1 MLNPNARKGGALNT
15 PAILV
20 VEDERLIQWSLRERL
35 EQDGYH
41 VVLAD
46 TGEQA
51 LDRFQEPV
59 GLVLL
64 DLKLPDTNG
73 LALLKRLK
81 KLQPDCPVILMT
93 AYGTPEIAREA
104 MDNGVFQVVDKP
116 FRLDDMAH
124 LVDEALCSDGG
135 RGH

>member
-1 MLNPNARKGGALNT
+1 MLNPHARNGGALNA

-41 VVLAD
+41 VVLAE

-73 LALLKRLK
+73 LALLKQLK
-81 KLQPDCPVILMT
+81 KMQPKCHVILMT

>member
-1 MLNPNARKGGALNT
+1 MLNPRARKGGAVNT

-51 LDRFQEPV
+51 LDRFQESV

-81 KLQPDCPVILMT
+81 KLQPKCQVILMT

-116 FRLDDMAH
+116 FRLDDMAL
-124 LVDEALCSDGG
+124 LVDEALCSNGG

>member
-1 MLNPNARKGGALNT
+1 MLNPRARKSGDLSD

-46 TGEQA
+46 TGQQA

-59 GLVLL
+59 RLVLL

-73 LALLKRLK
+73 LALLKRFK
-81 KLQPDCPVILMT
+81 KLQPACQVILMT
-93 AYGTPEIAREA
+93 AYGTPEVAREA
-104 MDNGVFQVVDKP
+104 MDHGVYQVVDKP

-135 RGH
+135 SGN

>member
-1 MLNPNARKGGALNT
+1 MLNSRARKSGALSD

-46 TGEQA
+46 TGKQA

-59 GLVLL
+59 RLVLL

-73 LALLKRLK
+73 LALLKRFK
-81 KLQPDCPVILMT
+81 KLQPACQVILMT

-104 MDNGVFQVVDKP
+104 LDHGVYQVVDKP

-124 LVDEALCSDGG
+124 LVDEALCSAEGSSN
-135 RGH
+135 

>member
-1 MLNPNARKGGALNT
+1 MLNPHARNGGALNA

-41 VVLAD
+41 VVLAE

-73 LALLKRLK
+73 LALLKQLK
-81 KLQPDCPVILMT
+81 KMQPKCQVILMT